1 MNIRRDW
8 SLGID
13 TCIWHLRLALAFWTY
28 SPTWWLFFF
37 YLLFAFCIMYIPDVR
52 IYDSDQHG
60 AGYIRF
66 YFLFIV
72 WYCIGWIDS
81 RPFMYMLHIY

>member
-28 SPTWWLFFF
+28 SPTWFLFFY
-37 YLLFAFCIMYIPDVR
+37 YLLFAFCIMYIPGVR

-60 AGYIRF
+60 AWYIR
-66 YFLFIV
+66 YFCYILV
-72 WYCIGWIDS
+72 
-81 RPFMYMLHIY
+81 LHWVD